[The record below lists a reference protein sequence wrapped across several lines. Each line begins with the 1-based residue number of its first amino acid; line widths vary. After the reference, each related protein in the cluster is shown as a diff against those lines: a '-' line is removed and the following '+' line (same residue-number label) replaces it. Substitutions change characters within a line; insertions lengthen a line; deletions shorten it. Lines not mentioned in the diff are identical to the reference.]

1 MPWPGGG
8 GGCRWQ
14 DSYNYFQS
22 SCHVH
27 IEQAFGILVWRWGV
41 FWRPLRVPVLMPSLI
56 RASFKLHNNCRRY
69 ACAEELLAPF
79 DMDSVGGSVYFC
91 ESDGAQP
98 GERARRRGLERSH
111 LRWRMTDRLEELGV
125 LRPDVDPM
133 Y

>member
-1 MPWPGGG
+1 
-8 GGCRWQ
+8 
-14 DSYNYFQS
+14 
-22 SCHVH
+22 
-27 IEQAFGILVWRWGV
+27 
-41 FWRPLRVPVLMPSLI
+41 VPFLKMPSLI
-56 RASFKLHNNCRRY
+56 RACFKLHNNCRRY

-91 ESDGAQP
+91 ESDGAQSD
-98 GERARRRGLERSH
+98 ERARRRGLERSH